1 MKTKR
6 RSAATARARK
16 VNPAPVERDL
26 RGVLIRVN
34 ATGLR
39 ALRQLALDRDTTLQ
53 ALGVEAFNDL
63 LRKHGA
69 RAVVANPLHP
79 IDAER
84 SPR

>member
-1 MKTKR
+1 MATKR

>member
-1 MKTKR
+1 MTTKR

>member
-1 MKTKR
+1 MKTK
-6 RSAATARARK
+6 ATARARK